1 MGEAARELGLAAK
14 RAADAHG
21 AEAMKE
27 MGSGAYAYAATLD
40 KDRAVVVAV
49 VVVCCGGGGDGPG
62 RAAYHMITARPCNY
76 V

>member
-14 RAADAHG
+14 RAADVHG
-21 AEAMKE
+21 AAAMKE
-27 MGSGAYAYAATLD
+27 LGSGAYAYAATLD

-49 VVVCCGGGGDGPG
+49 VVVCCAVGGGDGPDG
-62 RAAYHMITARPCNY
+62 HPIVTARPCKC